1 MPMPYLLALDQGTT
15 SSRALL
21 FKEDGTLAG
30 LHQEP
35 LDVNYPEPG
44 WVEQDAE
51 AIFSTQAECIRRV
64 LADNGVDAKAVAA
77 LGIANQRETTII
89 WERTAGK
96 PIGPAIVW
104 QDRRTAAACERLK
117 AAGAGERVKAR
128 TGLLLDPYFGATK
141 IGGLLDAVPGA
152 RKRAE
157 AGELAFGT
165 VDCWLLW
172 RLSEGRTHATDISN
186 ASRTLLFD
194 IHRQCWDPELLELF
208 AVPQALLPEVRANT
222 ADFGSVSLDGDAFTV
237 HGMGGDQQSALFAQA
252 CLEPGHAKVTY
263 GTGAFVLVNTGAA
276 TAADGLL
283 TTIAWRLGQDEPVYA
298 LEGSVFNAGAVVQW
312 LRDGLGLIEKSA
324 DVEALAASV
333 EDTGGVW
340 MVPALTGLGAPWWR
354 PHARGA
360 LLGLTR
366 GTRPGH
372 IARAALEAIAF
383 RVCDVLQAVE
393 QASGRHV
400 GTVRADGGA
409 ARNDLLLQ
417 FQADLSGADIER
429 PRQTETTAMGAAL
442 FAGIGAGVL
451 PAEAP
456 VQWWQ
461 RERGFSPRLDEA
473 VRMARNAAWQKVCSR
488 IADFPEDMDT

>member
-1 MPMPYLLALDQGTT
+1 MPYLLALDQGTT

-21 FKEDGTLAG
+21 FKEDGSLAG

-35 LDVNYPEPG
+35 LDVAYPEPG

-51 AIFSTQAECIRRV
+51 AIFRTQAACIKRV
-64 LADNGVDAKAVAA
+64 LADNGVDASAVAA

-89 WERTAGK
+89 WERESGK

-104 QDRRTAAACERLK
+104 QDRRTATACERLK
-117 AAGAGERVKAR
+117 AEGAEAKVKAR
-128 TGLLLDPYFGATK
+128 TGLLLDPYFCATK
-141 IGGLLDAVPGA
+141 IGWLLDEIPGA

-165 VDCWLLW
+165 VDAWLLW

-186 ASRTLLFD
+186 ASRTLLYD
-194 IHRQCWDPELLELF
+194 IHRQRWDEELLELF
-208 AVPQALLPEVRANT
+208 NVPTALLPEVRGNT
-222 ADFGSVSLDGDAFTV
+222 ADFGTVTLEGDGFTV

-263 GTGAFVLVNTGAA
+263 GTGAFVLVNTGQAK
-276 TAADGLL
+276 TAEGLL
-283 TTIAWRLGQDEPVYA
+283 TTVAWRTDGDDPVYA
-298 LEGSVFNAGAVVQW
+298 LEGSIFNAGAVVQW
-312 LRDGLGLIEKSA
+312 LRDGLGLIEKSE
-324 DVEALAASV
+324 DVEALAKGVDDS
-333 EDTGGVW
+333 GGVW

-372 IARAALEAIAF
+372 IARAALEAIAY
-383 RVCDVLQAVE
+383 RVCDVLGAVE
-393 QASGRHV
+393 QASGNPV
-400 GTVRADGGA
+400 KTVRADGGA

-417 FQADLSGADIER
+417 LQADFSGADIER
-429 PRQTETTAMGAAL
+429 PKQTETTAMGAAL
-442 FAGIGAGVL
+442 FAGIGAGIL
-451 PAEAP
+451 PPDAP
-456 VQWWQ
+456 TQWWQ
-461 RERGFSPRLDEA
+461 RERGFKPRLEA
-473 VRMARNAAWQKVCSR
+473 AERQAGNAAWQKVCGQV
-488 IADFPEDMDT
+488 ADFPEAPNS

>member
-1 MPMPYLLALDQGTT
+1 MSYLLALDQGTT

-30 LHQEP
+30 LHQEA
-35 LDVNYPEPG
+35 LDVVYPEPG

-51 AIFSTQAECIRRV
+51 AIFNTQAECIRRV

-89 WERTAGK
+89 WDRSSGK

-104 QDRRTAAACERLK
+104 QDRRTAAVCEQLK
-117 AAGAGERVKAR
+117 AAGVEEKIKTR
-128 TGLLLDPYFGATK
+128 TGLLLDPYFCATK
-141 IGGLLDAVPGA
+141 IGWLLDEIPGV

-165 VDCWLLW
+165 VDTWLLW

-186 ASRTLLFD
+186 ASRTLLYD
-194 IHRQCWDPELLELF
+194 IHRQRWDEELLELF
-208 AVPQALLPEVRANT
+208 NVPALLLPEVRSNT
-222 ADFGSVSLDGDAFTV
+222 ADFGAIALEGDGFTV

-263 GTGAFVLVNTGAA
+263 GTGAFVLVNTGQAK
-276 TAADGLL
+276 AADGLL
-283 TTIAWRLGQDEPVYA
+283 TTVAWRMNGCDPVYA

-312 LRDGLGLIEKSA
+312 LRDGLSLIEQA
-324 DVEALAASV
+324 GDVEALAASV
-333 EDTGGVW
+333 EDSSGVW
-340 MVPALTGLGAPWWR
+340 MIPALTGLGAPWWR

-366 GTRPGH
+366 GTRPAH

-383 RVCDVLQAVE
+383 RVCDVLGAVE
-393 QASGRHV
+393 QASGQRV
-400 GTVRADGGA
+400 RTVRADGGA

-417 FQADLSGADIER
+417 LQADFSGADIER
-429 PRQTETTAMGAAL
+429 PQQTETTAMGAAL
-442 FAGIGAGVL
+442 FAGIGAGIL
-451 PAEAP
+451 PSDAP
-456 VQWWQ
+456 MRWWR
-461 RERGFSPRLDEA
+461 RERGFKPRLEA
-473 VRMARNAAWQKVCSR
+473 AQRNSRNMAWQRACSFV
-488 IADFPEDMDT
+488 AGFPEDPKS

>member
-1 MPMPYLLALDQGTT
+1 MPYLLALDQGTT

-30 LHQEP
+30 LHQEA
-35 LDVNYPEPG
+35 LDVAYPRPG

-64 LADNGVDAKAVAA
+64 LADNRVETSAVAA
-77 LGIANQRETTII
+77 LGIANQRETTVI
-89 WERTAGK
+89 WDRSTGK
-96 PIGPAIVW
+96 PVGPAIVW
-104 QDRRTAAACERLK
+104 QDRRTAEACERLK
-117 AAGAGERVKAR
+117 AAGAEETVKTR
-128 TGLLLDPYFGATK
+128 TGLLLDPYFCATK
-141 IGGLLDAVPGA
+141 IGWLLDEIPGA

-157 AGELAFGT
+157 NGELSFGT

-194 IHRQCWDPELLELF
+194 IHRRCWDAELLELF
-208 AVPQALLPEVRANT
+208 DVPEALLPEVRANT
-222 ADFGSVSLDGDAFTV
+222 ADFGAVNLDGAAFTV

-263 GTGAFVLVNTGAA
+263 GTGAFVLVNTGGPEAA
-276 TAADGLL
+276 EGLL
-283 TTIAWRLGQDEPVYA
+283 TTVAWGLGQGDPVYA
-298 LEGSVFNAGAVVQW
+298 LEGSIFNAGAVVQW
-312 LRDGLGLIEKSA
+312 LRDGLGLTENSA

-333 EDTGGVW
+333 ESSEGVW

-366 GTRPGH
+366 GTRQAH

-383 RVCDVLQAVE
+383 RVCDVLAAVERASGQAV
-393 QASGRHV
+393 Q
-400 GTVRADGGA
+400 TVRADGGA

-417 FQADLSGADIER
+417 LQADLSGATIER

-451 PAEAP
+451 PPDAP
-456 VQWWQ
+456 TQWWQ
-461 RERGFSPRLDEA
+461 SERHFEPRLEPA
-473 VRMARNAAWQKVCSR
+473 ERKARNAAWQKACTL
-488 IADFPEDMDT
+488 IANYPEDPNP

>member
-1 MPMPYLLALDQGTT
+1 MPYLLALDQGTT

-35 LDVNYPEPG
+35 LDVAYPEPG

-51 AIFSTQAECIRRV
+51 AIFRTQAACIRQV
-64 LADNGVDAKAVAA
+64 LADNGVEANTVAA

-89 WERTAGK
+89 WERESGK

-104 QDRRTAAACERLK
+104 QDRRTAPACERLK
-117 AAGAGERVKAR
+117 AAGAEAKVKAH
-128 TGLLLDPYFGATK
+128 TGLLLDPYFCATK
-141 IGGLLDAVPGA
+141 IGWLLDEVPGA

-165 VDCWLLW
+165 VDAWLLW

-186 ASRTLLFD
+186 ASRTLLYD
-194 IHRQCWDPELLELF
+194 VHRQRWDEELLELF
-208 AVPQALLPEVRANT
+208 DVPAALLPDVRANT
-222 ADFGSVSLDGDAFTV
+222 ADFGAVTLGDNGFTV

-263 GTGAFVLVNTGAA
+263 GTGAFVLVNTGEASAA
-276 TAADGLL
+276 EGLL
-283 TTIAWRLGQDEPVYA
+283 TTVAWSLNGGRRVYA
-298 LEGSVFNAGAVVQW
+298 LEGSIFNAGAVVQW
-312 LRDGLGLIEKSA
+312 LRDGLGLIKKSE
-324 DVEALAASV
+324 DIEALAAGV
-333 EDTGGVW
+333 EDSGGVW

-354 PHARGA
+354 PNARGA

-372 IARAALEAIAF
+372 IARAALEAIAY
-383 RVCDVLQAVE
+383 RVCDVLGAVE
-393 QASGRHV
+393 RASGNAV
-400 GTVRADGGA
+400 QTVRADGGA

-417 FQADLSGADIER
+417 LQADFSGADIER
-429 PRQTETTAMGAAL
+429 PQQTETTAMGAAL
-442 FAGIGAGVL
+442 FAGIGAGIL
-451 PAEAP
+451 PPDAP
-456 VQWWQ
+456 TQWWQ
-461 RERGFSPRLDEA
+461 RERGFTPRLEA
-473 VRMARNAAWQKVCSR
+473 AERQARNAAWQKVCGQV
-488 IADFPEDMDT
+488 ADFQENPKA